1 MSAPLDEGLAAD
13 TPSMSW
19 LKSDLLAYA
28 QGRGLE
34 ATESMTKPEILAAI
48 EAA

>member
-13 TPSMSW
+13 TPSVSW
-19 LKSDLLAYA
+19 LKADLLTYA
-28 QGRGLE
+28 QALGLE
-34 ATESMTKPEILAAI
+34 VTESMTKPEILTAI